1 MLKLKEGF
9 VLRNVAGEIVVL
21 PSGDELDLSMMITL
35 NGTGAFLWE
44 KLDQGTEEAELVS
57 ALLSEYDVDEEKAK
71 ASVAGFVAK
80 LREHG
85 FLAD

>member
-9 VLRNVAGEIVVL
+9 VLRNVAGENVVL
-21 PSGDELDLSMMITL
+21 PTGDELDLTMMITL
-35 NGTGAFLWE
+35 NDTGAFLWE
-44 KLDQGTEEAELVS
+44 KLDQGAAEGELVS
-57 ALLSEYDVDEEKAK
+57 ALLSEYDVTEEIAK

-85 FLAD
+85 FLAE